1 MASLGRLLDMRVHG
15 RGPVGLDLVEQ
26 GMGHELVVA
35 LCQVTWLPECFSK
48 GIRILTSILHGNPV
62 ICRRPL
68 PADVRAVVRALP
80 AHQAHVGAGA
90 QPILNNILTIL
101 QYSC

>member
-1 MASLGRLLDMRVHG
+1 MTSNRGRQQSPCLSHVLLITMYIHSFVRRILCMASLGRLLDMRVHG

-48 GIRILTSILHGNPV
+48 GIRILTQL
-62 ICRRPL
+62 
-68 PADVRAVVRALP
+68 
-80 AHQAHVGAGA
+80 
-90 QPILNNILTIL
+90 
-101 QYSC
+101 